1 MKQTAPFWG
10 NRTLVKT
17 TNSREQVG
25 QDVLPRVLR
34 GSWEE
39 LALSVLDES
48 PIRDEENA
56 LTTGSLVLYPLPFGW
71 KDRPRFSPRPLRIP
85 GCISA
90 PVACGDGMLSLSP
103 RALIHGMM
111 MVQPIVSSFQGTAW
125 RGSWVFSLQ
134 AGGRTES
141 PAGFQLCGAS
151 IPGLWRDGLHLSPSI
166 DLSLSM
172 GHSCAHGQWPILLP
186 GPRLQL
192 GPKGATSQ
200 QN

>member
-1 MKQTAPFWG
+1 MVLGRNWLFQSWMMKI
-10 NRTLVKT
+10 L
-17 TNSREQVG
+17 
-25 QDVLPRVLR
+25 
-34 GSWEE
+34 
-39 LALSVLDES
+39 
-48 PIRDEENA
+48 RDEENA
-56 LTTGSLVLYPLPFGW
+56 LTTGSLVLCPLPFGW
-71 KDRPRFSPRPLRIP
+71 KGRPRFSPRPLRIP

-103 RALIHGMM
+103 RALI
-111 MVQPIVSSFQGTAW
+111 SSSQGTAW